1 MKWVR
6 VWGSR
11 RKKRREVAEE
21 RMKDGVDL
29 FLALRKLRPN
39 SLLRVSS
46 DFSRILPLP
55 LTASYTFYFGLRYNR
70 AYAFLLQE

>member
-29 FLALRKLRPN
+29 FLELTKLRPN
-39 SLLRVSS
+39 SL
-46 DFSRILPLP
+46 
-55 LTASYTFYFGLRYNR
+55 
-70 AYAFLLQE
+70 